1 MSRFKRDYRIVGKVI
16 LKAKLKNIT
25 PLLIGSG
32 MGESVDISVI
42 RFPTDGRPYIPA
54 SSFSGALK
62 RFLTQNN
69 AQSGI
74 PVAYIWGDNGTNSTY
89 QSHLRIDDLIPQ
101 EFTPSDL
108 NVRDGVKID
117 AVNGVVENGKK
128 YDYEIVEPGLVFPF
142 SAELTIRQAIKVTE
156 SDIKQFVHLIKQ
168 ALCNPNF
175 RVGAFTNTG
184 FGKIECIDFI
194 AYFFDF
200 SQNKENVDAWFE
212 FIEKDSIS
220 IPELDLS
227 ELESKGDQDSL
238 EAGLFKVDAL
248 FEIKSSLLVGAYSDD
263 PDSADKTQIKS
274 RDRFVLPGKSIRGA
288 IRHRAL
294 RILKMWDSEHAD
306 EKLISLFG
314 FVDEGKHVQQ
324 RGRLRVEEHILDANS
339 VILQTQDRIRIDR
352 FTGSVI
358 EGALFNSE
366 PIWSKGNPCIRIEL
380 TVTQGATPEDKM
392 LLMQILKDLWTEDLA
407 VGGEKNIGRGVLRGH
422 DAKIYNDGELL
433 AHLVR
438 KDSNGITFIKGSAS
452 VLNNLVLNE
461 YNRA

>member
-1 MSRFKRDYRIVGKVI
+1 
-16 LKAKLKNIT
+16 
-25 PLLIGSG
+25 
-32 MGESVDISVI
+32 
-42 RFPTDGRPYIPA
+42 
-54 SSFSGALK
+54 
-62 RFLTQNN
+62 
-69 AQSGI
+69 
-74 PVAYIWGDNGTNSTY
+74 
-89 QSHLRIDDLIPQ
+89 
-101 EFTPSDL
+101 
-108 NVRDGVKID
+108 
-117 AVNGVVENGKK
+117 
-128 YDYEIVEPGLVFPF
+128 
-142 SAELTIRQAIKVTE
+142 
-156 SDIKQFVHLIKQ
+156 
-168 ALCNPNF
+168 
-175 RVGAFTNTG
+175 
-184 FGKIECIDFI
+184 
-194 AYFFDF
+194 
-200 SQNKENVDAWFE
+200 
-212 FIEKDSIS
+212 
-220 IPELDLS
+220 
-227 ELESKGDQDSL
+227 
-238 EAGLFKVDAL
+238 
-248 FEIKSSLLVGAYSDD
+248 
-263 PDSADKTQIKS
+263 
-274 RDRFVLPGKSIRGA
+274 
-288 IRHRAL
+288 
-294 RILKMWDSEHAD
+294 MWDSEHAD